1 MDKHY
6 FLEMENNLEGVVENY
21 EKERETPFINQEQQN
36 NGNKKYIPAVSSRLR
51 HRYVMVPEVI
61 YRASGIIVMKKRIKS
76 LIFSTDI
83 AIIRNNDAG
92 AILAVYPFTPEITI
106 MQAVTQAASAPV
118 FLGIGGGTTNGRRSL
133 LLGFLA
139 ELMGAY
145 GVVVN
150 APMSS
155 QDIHEISKYVDIP
168 VVATIISPNDPYK
181 EKVQA
186 GAKILNVS
194 AGKDTAK
201 LVRKIRRDI
210 GNEFPIIATGG
221 HREEHIL
228 KTIDAGA
235 NAISYTPPSSAD
247 IFGAIMEEYRH
258 EKAQENQEK

>member
-1 MDKHY
+1 MDQHH
-6 FLEMENNLEGVVENY
+6 FVDMENNLEGIVENY
-21 EKERETPFINQEQQN
+21 EKERDNLFDEQYQQN
-36 NGNKKYIPAVSSRLR
+36 VKNKKFIPAVSSRLR

-61 YRASGIIVMKKRIKS
+61 YRASGIMVMKKRIKS

-106 MQAVTQAASAPV
+106 MQAVLQAASVPV
-118 FLGIGGGTTNGRRSL
+118 FLGIGGGTTNGKRSL
-133 LLGFLA
+133 LLGFQA

-150 APMSS
+150 APMTS

-168 VVATIISPNDPYK
+168 VVATVISPNDPYK

-194 AGKDTAK
+194 AGKDTAN
-201 LVRKIRRDI
+201 LVKQIRKDI
-210 GNEFPIIATGG
+210 GENFPIIATGG
-221 HREEHIL
+221 HSEEHIL
-228 KTIDAGA
+228 STIDAGA

-247 IFGAIMEEYRH
+247 IFAVIMQEYRQK
-258 EKAQENQEK
+258 KAEENK